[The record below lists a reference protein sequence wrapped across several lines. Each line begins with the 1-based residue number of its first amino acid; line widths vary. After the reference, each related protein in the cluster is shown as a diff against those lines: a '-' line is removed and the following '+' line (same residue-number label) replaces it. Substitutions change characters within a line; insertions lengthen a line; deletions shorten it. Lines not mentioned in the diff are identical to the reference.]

1 MNNIFDSHAHY
12 DDEQFD
18 EDREK
23 LLLELKESGVT
34 GILNM
39 SSDYKSIETTRIL
52 TETYPFIYG
61 ACGIHPENAD
71 EYNESVKSEMIHL
84 LKTDKFRA
92 VGEIGLDYY
101 WESNPP
107 KEIQKK
113 VFRDQME
120 IAKSLGMP
128 VVLHDREAH
137 GDMLSIVREFPSV
150 TGIFHSF
157 SGSVDMAREVVSLGY
172 YLGISGVATFKNAR
186 KLPEVIAEIPLDR
199 LLIETD
205 APYMAPVPYRGKRNR
220 SDYLIYVAEKIAEIK
235 GKNVEEILEATADN
249 ARRLLGITD
258 QHAIKL

>member
-205 APYMAPVPYRGKRNR
+205 APYMAPAPYRGKRNR

>member
-18 EDREK
+18 EDRGK
-23 LLLELKESGVT
+23 LLLELNESGVA

-39 SSDYKSIETTRIL
+39 SSDYRSIETTRIL

-61 ACGIHPENAD
+61 ACGIHPENAY
-71 EYNESVKSEMIHL
+71 EYNESVRSEMIHL
-84 LKTDKFRA
+84 LKTEKFRA

-107 KEIQKK
+107 RDIQKK

-128 VVLHDREAH
+128 VVLHDRDAH
-137 GDMLSIVREFPSV
+137 GDILQIVREFPSV

-157 SGSVDMAREVVSLGY
+157 SGSVEMAREAVSLGY

-186 KLPEVIAEIPLDR
+186 KLPEVIVEIPLDR
-199 LLIETD
+199 LLLETD

-220 SDYLIYVAEKIAEIK
+220 SDYLIYVAEKIAELK
-235 GKNVEEILEATADN
+235 GKNVEEVLEATSDN
-249 ARRLLGITD
+249 ARRLLGIED
-258 QHAIKL
+258 KPEIKL

>member
-18 EDREK
+18 EDREE
-23 LLLELKESGVT
+23 LLIELKKSGVV

-71 EYNESVKSEMIHL
+71 EYNESVKAEMIEL
-84 LKTDKFRA
+84 LKGERFRA

-113 VFRDQME
+113 VMRDQME
-120 IAKSLGMP
+120 IAKTLGMP
-128 VVLHDREAH
+128 VILHDRDAH
-137 GDMLSIVREFPSV
+137 GDILQIVREFPEV
-150 TGIFHSF
+150 TGVFHSF
-157 SGSVDMAREVVSLGY
+157 SGSVEMAREAVALGY

-186 KLPEVIAEIPLDR
+186 KLPEVIKEIPLDR
-199 LLIETD
+199 LLLETD

-220 SDYLIYVAEKIAEIK
+220 SDYLIHVAEKIAELK
-235 GKNVEEILEATADN
+235 GNNVEEVLEATADN
-249 ARRLLGITD
+249 ARRLLGI
-258 QHAIKL
+258 

>member
-18 EDREK
+18 EDREE
-23 LLLELKESGVT
+23 LLNELKNSGVV

-52 TETYPFIYG
+52 TETYSFIYG

-71 EYNESVKSEMIHL
+71 EYNESVKSEMIEL
-84 LKTDKFRA
+84 LKTEKFRA

-107 KEIQKK
+107 REIQKK
-113 VFRDQME
+113 VMKDQME
-120 IAKSLGMP
+120 IAKTLGMP
-128 VVLHDREAH
+128 VILHDRDAH
-137 GDMLSIVREFPSV
+137 GDILQIVREFPEV
-150 TGIFHSF
+150 TGVFHSF
-157 SGSVDMAREVVSLGY
+157 SGSVEMAREAVSLGY

-186 KLPEVIAEIPLDR
+186 KLPEVIAEISLDR

-220 SDYLIYVAEKIAEIK
+220 SDYLIHVAEKIAELK
-235 GKNVEEILEATADN
+235 GKNVEEVLEATADN
-249 ARRLLGITD
+249 ARRLLGILD
-258 QHAIKL
+258 VPISQL

>member
-71 EYNESVKSEMIHL
+71 EYNESVRSEMINL
-84 LKTDKFRA
+84 LKTEKFRA

-120 IAKSLGMP
+120 IAKTLGMP
-128 VVLHDREAH
+128 VVLHDRDAH
-137 GDMLSIVREFPSV
+137 GDILQIVREFPSV

>member
-18 EDREK
+18 EDREE
-23 LLLELKESGVT
+23 LLNELKNSGVV

-71 EYNESVKSEMIHL
+71 EYNESVKSEMIEL
-84 LKTDKFRA
+84 LKTEKFRA

-107 KEIQKK
+107 REIQKK
-113 VFRDQME
+113 VMKDQME
-120 IAKSLGMP
+120 IAKTLGMP
-128 VVLHDREAH
+128 VILHDRDAH
-137 GDMLSIVREFPSV
+137 GDILQIVREFPEV
-150 TGIFHSF
+150 TGVFHSF
-157 SGSVDMAREVVSLGY
+157 SGSVEMAREAVSLGY

-205 APYMAPVPYRGKRNR
+205 
-220 SDYLIYVAEKIAEIK
+220 
-235 GKNVEEILEATADN
+235 
-249 ARRLLGITD
+249 
-258 QHAIKL
+258 

>member
-18 EDREK
+18 EDRGK
-23 LLLELKESGVT
+23 LLLELNGSGVN

-39 SSDYKSIETTRIL
+39 SSDYRSIETTRIL

-61 ACGIHPENAD
+61 ACGIHPENAY
-71 EYNESVKSEMIHL
+71 EYNESVRTEMIQL
-84 LKTDKFRA
+84 LKTEKFRA

-107 KEIQKK
+107 RDIQKK
-113 VFRDQME
+113 AFRDQME

-128 VVLHDREAH
+128 VVLHDRDAH
-137 GDMLSIVREFPSV
+137 GDILQIVREFPSV

-157 SGSVDMAREVVSLGY
+157 SGSVEMAREAVSLGY

-186 KLPEVIAEIPLDR
+186 KLPEVIVEIPLDR
-199 LLIETD
+199 LLLETD

-220 SDYLIYVAEKIAEIK
+220 SDYLIYVAEKIAELK
-235 GKNVEEILEATADN
+235 GKNVEEVLEATSDN
-249 ARRLLGITD
+249 ARRLLGIED
-258 QHAIKL
+258 KPAIKL

>member
-18 EDREK
+18 VDRAE
-23 LLLELKESGVT
+23 LLLELEESGVV

-39 SSDYKSIETTRIL
+39 SSDYKSIETTRLL
-52 TETYPFIYG
+52 TESHPFIYG

-71 EYNESVKSEMIHL
+71 EYTESVRSEMIGL
-84 LKTDKFRA
+84 LKTEKFRA

-113 VFRDQME
+113 VLRDQME

-128 VVLHDREAH
+128 VVLHDRDAH
-137 GDMLSIVREFPSV
+137 GDILSIVKEFPGV

-157 SGSVDMAREVVSLGY
+157 SGSVEMAREVVSLGY
-172 YLGISGVATFKNAR
+172 YIGISGVATFKNAR
-186 KLPEVIAEIPLDR
+186 KLPEVISEIPLDR

-220 SDYLIYVAEKIAEIK
+220 SDYLIYVAEKIAELK
-235 GKNVEEILEATADN
+235 GKNVEEVLEATADN
-249 ARRLLGITD
+249 ARRLLGIGD
-258 QHAIKL
+258 QKAIEL

>member
-18 EDREK
+18 EDREE

-39 SSDYKSIETTRIL
+39 SSDYRSIETTRIL

-61 ACGIHPENAD
+61 ACGIHPENAN
-71 EYNESVKSEMIHL
+71 EYNESVRSVMINL
-84 LKTDKFRA
+84 LKTEKFRA

-120 IAKSLGMP
+120 IAKTLGMP
-128 VVLHDREAH
+128 VILHDRDAH
-137 GDMLSIVREFPSV
+137 GDILQIVREFPSV
-150 TGIFHSF
+150 TGVFHSF
-157 SGSVDMAREVVSLGY
+157 SGSVEMAREAVSLGY

-186 KLPEVIAEIPLDR
+186 KLPEVISEIPLDR

-220 SDYLIYVAEKIAEIK
+220 SDYLIYVAEKIAELK
-235 GKNVEEILEATADN
+235 GKNVEEVLEATADN
-249 ARRLLGITD
+249 ARRLLGIQD
-258 QHAIKL
+258 QQAIKL